1 MDSINERYSRQ
12 ITLPQIGKDGQL
24 LLQKSS
30 VLVIGAGGLGCPALK
45 YLAAAGIGTIEIVDF
60 DTVNLSNLNRQIL
73 FTPND
78 IGHNK
83 AEVAKETLSRF
94 NPESNI
100 IAHPVAFSAENARE
114 LVNRCDV
121 ILDCTDNPA
130 TRYLINDT
138 CVALHKPFV
147 YAGIHRM
154 EGQLAVFNFNGGPTY
169 RCVFPESKTFAAAS
183 CEENGVL
190 GTVPG
195 ILGSMQAQEA
205 IKIITMPKHIV
216 ANELLIFNF
225 LSNNIS
231 RIKTQKMTQQS
242 EAPTNPDFVN
252 EIGVQQLMTE
262 MRSGK
267 TFTFVDVREPHE
279 TARPQEFSGIS
290 LPLSKWN
297 TEHSIE
303 VIPNDQ
309 PVVVFCEK
317 GFRSEMAIT
326 ALPANSRKNIMNLR
340 GGLSA
345 WYQLKAKMEHERTKE

>member
-1 MDSINERYSRQ
+1 MNSINKRYNRQ

-24 LLQKSS
+24 MLQKSS
-30 VLVIGAGGLGCPALK
+30 VLVIGAGGLGCPALQ

-60 DTVNLSNLNRQIL
+60 DTISLSNLNRQIL
-73 FTPND
+73 FNPND
-78 IGHNK
+78 IGKNK
-83 AEVAKETLSRF
+83 AEIAKVVLARF
-94 NPESNI
+94 NPEIKI
-100 IAHPVAFSAENARE
+100 IAHPVAFSTENAQE

-138 CVALHKPFV
+138 CVALNKPFV

-154 EGQLAVFNFNGGPTY
+154 EGQLAIFNFNSGPTY
-169 RCVFPESKTFAAAS
+169 RCIFPESKTFAAAS

-195 ILGSMQAQEA
+195 ILGIMQAQEA
-205 IKIITMPKHIV
+205 IKIITIPNQII
-216 ANELLIFNF
+216 ADELLIFNF
-225 LSNNIS
+225 INNNIS
-231 RIKTQKMTQQS
+231 RIKIQRMTQQR
-242 EAPTNPDFVN
+242 ETPTNPDFVN
-252 EIGVQQLMTE
+252 EIDVQQLMTE

-267 TFTFVDVREPHE
+267 TFTFVDVRELHE
-279 TARPQEFSGIS
+279 AARPSEFSGIS

-297 TEHSIE
+297 TEYSIE
-303 VIPNDQ
+303 VIPTQQ

-317 GFRSEMAIT
+317 GIRSEMAIAT
-326 ALPANSRKNIMNLR
+326 LPGNSRKNIMNLR

-345 WYQLKAKMEHERTKE
+345 WYQLKAKMEHERTEE